1 MIRPDS
7 FYSTHYRIKLT
18 SEVKGVRE
26 DFPILQRE
34 INGYPLV
41 YFDNAATTQKPNSV
55 IDAMNDYYSNS
66 NANVH
71 RAVHTLAGE
80 ATEGYESCRLALKSR
95 FNANRAIITSGTTE
109 AINLVAHAWGRANLS
124 DGDAIILT
132 EMEHHSDIV
141 PWQMLAQEMNIELR
155 YVPVQKDLTLDMDL
169 FEAAIDGA
177 KLVCVVHISNVLG
190 VCNPVDKIVEIAKQ
204 NGAKVLLD
212 AAQSAPHQDIDF
224 VALGADFM
232 AFSAHKMCG
241 PTGIGALLV
250 SDEAFDEMQPFM
262 GGGDMIETVS
272 IHGSTYQQ
280 NEQKFEAGTPR
291 IAEAI
296 GWTQAI
302 KWLNDVDIESEHK
315 RILESARWLSQQLR
329 DMGMTVY
336 GRHDDNDAAVV
347 SFLHPTMNSE
357 DLAHLLDARGF
368 AVRTGH
374 HCAQPLLDRLEIT
387 GTVRVSLYF
396 YNTHEEVVSFVNY
409 LAEILERFA

>member
-1 MIRPDS
+1 MK
-7 FYSTHYRIKLT
+7 YWGEKM
-18 SEVKGVRE
+18 RE
-26 DFPILQRE
+26 QFPILQRMV
-34 INGYPLV
+34 NGHPLV
-41 YFDNAATTQKPNSV
+41 YLDNAATTQKPQVV
-55 IDAMNDYYSNS
+55 IDAMNDYYTNSNS
-66 NANVH
+66 NVH

-80 ATEGYESCRLALKSR
+80 ATDGYEACRESLKKMYNSDKV
-95 FNANRAIITSGTTE
+95 IITGGTTE

-124 DGDAIILT
+124 SGDAIVLT

-141 PWQMLAQEMNIELR
+141 PWQMLAKEMNIELR
-155 YVPVQKDLTLDMDL
+155 YVPVQQDLTLDMEI
-169 FEAAIDGA
+169 FEASLDGA

-190 VCNPVDKIVEIAKQ
+190 VCNPIEDIISLSKQ

-212 AAQSAPHQDIDF
+212 AAQSAPHQSIDF
-224 VALGADFM
+224 KSLGADFM

-250 SDEAFDEMQPFM
+250 ANDVFEQMQPFM

-272 IHGSTYQQ
+272 IHGSTYQS
-280 NEQKFEAGTPR
+280 NEHKFEAGTPK

-296 GWTQAI
+296 GWNAALNWMQAI
-302 KWLNDVDIESEHK
+302 DFESEHK
-315 RILESARWLSQQLR
+315 RLLEIARWLSEQLR
-329 DMGMTVY
+329 SLGMTVY

-374 HCAQPLLDRLEIT
+374 HCAQPLLERLKIT
-387 GTVRVSLYF
+387 GTVRASLYF
-396 YNTHEEVVSFVNY
+396 YNTREEAEAFVKQ
-409 LAEILERFA
+409 LKEILERFA

>member
-1 MIRPDS
+1 M
-7 FYSTHYRIKLT
+7 
-18 SEVKGVRE
+18 RE

-80 ATEGYESCRLALKSR
+80 ATEGYESCRLALKER

-190 VCNPVDKIVEIAKQ
+190 VCNPVEKIVEIAKQ

-302 KWLNDVDIESEHK
+302 NWLNNVDVESEHK

>member
-1 MIRPDS
+1 MRL
-7 FYSTHYRIKLT
+7 YQLIKM
-18 SEVKGVRE
+18 SGNDIMRD

-55 IDAMNDYYSNS
+55 IDAMNNYYSNS

-80 ATEGYESCRLALKSR
+80 ATEGYESCRRQLKSR
-95 FNANRAIITSGTTE
+95 FNASKAILTSGTTE

-141 PWQMLAQEMNIELR
+141 PWQMLAQDMNIELR
-155 YVPVQKDLTLDMDL
+155 YVPVLDDFTLDMDL

-190 VCNPVDKIVEIAKQ
+190 VCNPVEKIVEIAKKK
-204 NGAKVLLD
+204 GARVLLD

-224 VALGADFM
+224 QQLGADFM

-250 SDEAFDEMQPFM
+250 TDDAFDEMQPFM

-272 IHGSTYQQ
+272 IHGSTYQK

-296 GWTQAI
+296 GWSEAI
-302 KWLNDVDIESEHK
+302 KWLNEIDIKSEHK
-315 RILESARWLSQQLR
+315 RILQSARWLAEQLR
-329 DMGMTVY
+329 EMGMTVY

-387 GTVRVSLYF
+387 GTVRASLYF
-396 YNTHEEVVSFVNY
+396 YNTHEEVVSFVDY
-409 LAEILERFA
+409 LKEILERFA

>member
-1 MIRPDS
+1 
-7 FYSTHYRIKLT
+7 L
-18 SEVKGVRE
+18 RE
-26 DFPILQRE
+26 NFPILQRE

-80 ATEGYESCRLALKSR
+80 ATEGYESCRRELKSR

-169 FEAAIDGA
+169 FEAAMDGA

-190 VCNPVDKIVEIAKQ
+190 VCNPVEQIVQIAKQ

-224 VALGADFM
+224 TSLGADFM

-250 SDEAFDEMQPFM
+250 SDDAFDEMQPFM

-296 GWTQAI
+296 GWTEAI
-302 KWLNDVDIESEHK
+302 KWLNEVDIKSEHK
-315 RILESARWLSQQLR
+315 RILQSARWLSQQLR
-329 DMGMTVY
+329 EMGMTVY

-357 DLAHLLDARGF
+357 DMAHLLDARGF

-409 LAEILERFA
+409 LSEILERFA

>member
-1 MIRPDS
+1 M
-7 FYSTHYRIKLT
+7 
-18 SEVKGVRE
+18 RE
-26 DFPILQRE
+26 EFPILQRE

-55 IDAMNDYYSNS
+55 INAMNDYYSNS

-80 ATEGYESCRLALKSR
+80 ATEGYESCRSALKAR
-95 FNANRAIITSGTTE
+95 FKANKAIITSGTTE

-155 YVPVQKDLTLDMDL
+155 FIPVQKDLTLDMDL
-169 FEAAIDGA
+169 FEAAIEGA

-190 VCNPVDKIVEIAKQ
+190 VCNPVEKIIDIAHR
-204 NGAKVLLD
+204 NGARVLLD
-212 AAQSAPHQDIDF
+212 AAQSAPHQDINF
-224 VALGADFM
+224 EELGADFM

-250 SDEAFDEMQPFM
+250 TDDAFDEMQPFM

-272 IHGSTYQQ
+272 IRGSTYQK

-296 GWTQAI
+296 GWTEAI
-302 KWLNDVDIESEHK
+302 KWLNSVDIKTEHK
-315 RILESARWLSQQLR
+315 RILNSARWLANQLR
-329 DMGMTVY
+329 NLGMTVY
-336 GRHDDNDAAVV
+336 ARHDDNDAAVV

-374 HCAQPLLDRLEIT
+374 HCAQPLLERLEIN

-396 YNTHEEVVSFVNY
+396 YNTHEEVVSFVEY
-409 LAEILERFA
+409 FTEIVERFA